1 MYDQIRYVK
10 ATNYLRNFDFS
21 SAEFEFGRIG
31 STVRFASYIYFL
43 IPLPFVVH
51 ISSIAF
57 MNKFLYLCLY
67 VYLNK
72 NKYLDKYID
81 IFYLIFPSLILYT
94 SVSLRDTIIF
104 VLSVIILILY
114 FKKKYF
120 STLIA
125 ILLLFLNRDVM
136 AVITVI
142 VLSMHYVFFENKI
155 NKFKFIFIYFFIGI
169 SIFLLVGD
177 QIFNYINFF
186 RIGLYFDNGIVP
198 LDVPVIS
205 GKYEFILIIF
215 KNLINC
221 FFIPSLDEANN
232 LMRTLQFYEN
242 VIIFIFILLIF
253 IIYLKKNPLITIFW
267 LFFLMVTVSF
277 FSVMVENPGTFV
289 RYKFSVIMFF
299 VSAISLQFNL
309 LKNEQKK

>member
-1 MYDQIRYVK
+1 MNEIIAPFDFLSNVANYSVIFILIIIFYLKKYISKNKSFFLILSSLSPFFFNDFLFPWEYMYDQIRYVK

-142 VLSMHYVFFENKI
+142 VLSMHYVFLKI
-155 NKFKFIFIYFFIGI
+155 K
-169 SIFLLVGD
+169 
-177 QIFNYINFF
+177 
-186 RIGLYFDNGIVP
+186 
-198 LDVPVIS
+198 
-205 GKYEFILIIF
+205 
-215 KNLINC
+215 LIN
-221 FFIPSLDEANN
+221 LN
-232 LMRTLQFYEN
+232 LYS
-242 VIIFIFILLIF
+242 
-253 IIYLKKNPLITIFW
+253 Y
-267 LFFLMVTVSF
+267 
-277 FSVMVENPGTFV
+277 
-289 RYKFSVIMFF
+289 
-299 VSAISLQFNL
+299 ISLLELVYFY
-309 LKNEQKK
+309 